1 MSSGHSK
8 NVAPPNSY
16 VETLNPKVM
25 VLGGGVCGRK
35 LGFLFA
41 DSQVKR
47 VPCAELRDAD
57 RREDHELI
65 WGPLK
70 FE

>member
-35 LGFLFA
+35 LGL
-41 DSQVKR
+41 DDLVR
-47 VPCAELRDAD
+47 VGSR
-57 RREDHELI
+57 
-65 WGPLK
+65 
-70 FE
+70 